1 MDAVSRTMKEGPAK
15 APQRALL
22 KAVGLSDSDI
32 KKPIIGIANSFNDII
47 PGHIGL
53 DKLADAVKE
62 GIREAGGTPLAFS
75 TIGVC
80 DGIAMNHIGM
90 KYSLPSR
97 EIIAD
102 SVETM
107 ARAHAFDALV
117 LVASCDKIVPGMI
130 MGALRVDIP
139 TILISGGPML
149 AGVYKGQKVDL
160 ITTFE
165 GVGKVAAGTMTEAEL
180 CELENVA
187 CPGCGSCAGLFT
199 ANSMNCLSEVL
210 GIALPGNGTIPA
222 VYGER
227 VALARSAGL
236 SIMELL
242 RRGTKPTDLI
252 TAASV
257 KNAITVDMAIGGSTN
272 TTLHLAAICYEAG
285 LEFDL
290 EKVNEVNKVT
300 PNLCH
305 ISPSGSDH
313 MEDLD
318 RAGGI
323 SAVMNELDKKNLLDT
338 TCLNANGK
346 TVAENI
352 AGRLVT
358 DNKVIRPIEDPFTP
372 TGGLTIL
379 WGNLAPD
386 GAVVKQAAVN
396 PEILTLTGKAR
407 VFDSEE
413 AAAQAILAGKI
424 KAGDV
429 VVVRYEGPKG
439 GPGMQEMLTP
449 TSALAGLGLD
459 TKVAL
464 ITDGRFSGG
473 SRGCAIGH
481 VSPEAVEG
489 GLIALIEEGDEI
501 EIDIPKRTLNLKVN
515 DADIELRR
523 QKWTPPQP
531 KISKGYLALYAK
543 LVSSANRGA
552 VIER

>member
-1 MDAVSRTMKEGPAK
+1 MDLKSRTMKEGPAK
-15 APQRALL
+15 APARSLL
-22 KAVGLSDSDI
+22 KAIGLTDADI
-32 KKPIIGIANSFNDII
+32 AKPIIGIANSFNDII
-47 PGHIGL
+47 PGHIQL
-53 DKLADAVKE
+53 DKIGAAAKDGV
-62 GIREAGGTPLAFS
+62 REAGGTPLMFS

-107 ARAHAFDALV
+107 AMAHAFDALV

-130 MGALRVDIP
+130 MGALRVNIP

-149 AGVYKGQKVDL
+149 AGEYKGKKVDL
-160 ITTFE
+160 ISVSE
-165 GVGKVAAGTMTEAEL
+165 AVGKVSAGLMTEEEL
-180 CELENVA
+180 CALENVA

-210 GIALPGNGTIPA
+210 GIGLPGNGTIPA
-222 VYGER
+222 VFPER
-227 VALARSAGL
+227 LDLARAAGRT
-236 SIMELL
+236 IMQLL
-242 RRGTKPTDLI
+242 ADDVKLKDLVT
-252 TAASV
+252 TASLR
-257 KNAITVDMAIGGSTN
+257 NAVTVDMAIGGSTN
-272 TTLHLAAICYEAG
+272 TTLHLAAIAYEAD
-285 LEFDL
+285 LPFDL
-290 EKVNEVNKVT
+290 EMVNEINKLT

-305 ISPSGSDH
+305 ISPSGTDR
-313 MEDLD
+313 MEDLH

-323 SAVMNELDKKNLLDT
+323 MAVMNELDKKKLLDA
-338 TCLNANGK
+338 TCRNANGR

-352 AGRLVT
+352 AGRKVE
-358 DNKVIRPIEDPFTP
+358 DNAVIRPIDDPYTP
-372 TGGLTIL
+372 TGGLSIL
-379 WGNLAPD
+379 WGNLAPN
-386 GAVVKQAAVN
+386 GAVVKQAGVN
-396 PEILTLTGKAR
+396 PEILTLTGPAR

-413 AAAQAILAGKI
+413 ATADAILSNKI
-424 KAGDV
+424 VPGDV

-449 TSALAGLGLD
+449 TSALAGQGLD

-473 SRGCAIGH
+473 SKGCAIGH
-481 VSPEAVEG
+481 ISPEAMEG
-489 GLIALIEEGDEI
+489 GLIALIQEGDLI
-501 EIDIPKRTLNLKVN
+501 EIDIPNRTLKLLVN
-515 DADIELRR
+515 DAEIELRR
-523 QKWTPPQP
+523 QQWTPPAP
-531 KISKGYLALYAK
+531 KVNKGYLKLYAR

>member
-1 MDAVSRTMKEGPAK
+1 MDLKSRTMKEGPAK
-15 APQRALL
+15 APARSLL
-22 KAVGLSDSDI
+22 KAIGLTDADI
-32 KKPIIGIANSFNDII
+32 KKPFIGIANSFNDII
-47 PGHIGL
+47 PGHIQL
-53 DKLADAVKE
+53 DKVGAAVKA
-62 GIREAGGTPLAFS
+62 GVRAAGGTPLMFS

-107 ARAHAFDALV
+107 AMAHAFDALV
-117 LVASCDKIVPGMI
+117 LVANCDKIVPGMI
-130 MGALRVDIP
+130 MGALRVNIP

-149 AGVYKGQKVDL
+149 AGRYKGKKVDL
-160 ITTFE
+160 ISMFE
-165 GVGKVAAGTMTEAEL
+165 AVGKVSAGLMTEDEL

-187 CPGCGSCAGLFT
+187 CPGCGACAGLFT

-210 GIALPGNGTIPA
+210 GIGLPGNGTIPA
-222 VYGER
+222 VYPERLQLAEAAGEAVMR
-227 VALARSAGL
+227 LLADDV
-236 SIMELL
+236 
-242 RRGTKPTDLI
+242 KPRDLI
-252 TAASV
+252 TDASLR
-257 KNAITVDMAIGGSTN
+257 NAVTVDMAIGGSTN
-272 TTLHLAAICYEAG
+272 TTLHLAAIAYEAG
-285 LEFDL
+285 LRFDL
-290 EKVNEVNKVT
+290 EMVNEINRLT

-305 ISPSGSDH
+305 ISPSGADR
-313 MEDLD
+313 MEDLN

-338 TCLNANGK
+338 TCRNANGQ
-346 TVAENI
+346 TIAANI
-352 AGRLVT
+352 KDHEVK
-358 DNKVIRPIEDPFTP
+358 DNAVIRPIKDPYSP

-379 WGNLAPD
+379 WGNLSPD
-386 GAVVKQAAVN
+386 GAVVKQAGVN
-396 PEILTLTGKAR
+396 PEILTLTGPAR
-407 VFDSEE
+407 VFESEE
-413 AAAQAILAGKI
+413 TAAAAILANQI
-424 KAGDV
+424 VAGDV

-449 TSALAGLGLD
+449 TAALAGQGLD

-473 SRGCAIGH
+473 SKGCAIGH
-481 VSPEAVEG
+481 ISPEAMEG
-489 GLIALIEEGDEI
+489 GLIAFIEEGDQI
-501 EIDIPKRTLNLKVN
+501 EIDIPNRSLRLLVN

-523 QKWTPPQP
+523 QQWSPPTP
-531 KISKGYLALYAK
+531 KVNTGYLKLYAR